1 MSILQHPHNDRREAI
16 PGTMRQTSEDTVEPA
31 DVNEET
37 IESAVPTPIY
47 LFRRHA
53 RPETMFEQSVDS
65 AEEYRLRMQESDR
78 WLEAI
83 RAELLACD
91 EECDDALCSTHTSRS
106 SAPDKENQVRRKGDG
121 DGDGDRVYP
130 HLRML

>member
-16 PGTMRQTSEDTVEPA
+16 PGTMRQTSEDTATPA
-31 DVNEET
+31 HVNEET
-37 IESAVPTPIY
+37 IEGAIPTPIY

-53 RPETMFEQSVDS
+53 RPETMLEQSVDS
-65 AEEYRLRMQESDR
+65 AEEYRLRMEESDR

-91 EECDDALCSTHTSRS
+91 EECDDVLCSTHASRS
-106 SAPDKENQVRRKGDG
+106 STSDEESEAAREGGGYRR
-121 DGDGDRVYP
+121 YP
-130 HLRML
+130 HLRMI